1 MTCKEKMKISFTKSF
16 FEPLFKLWLAYVQLS
31 CSWDKQ
37 IFICLS
43 HCWFSVLIA
52 EYNPKASPLL
62 FKYVRRET
70 LDSLLLHPIL
80 CVCVCVCVFATRH
93 VGSLTKDQTH
103 TPPALEVQSLTFAKS
118 DKWLLVQRSS
128 LIYCDISQ
136 CDLSPKFCCRH
147 DVIYNLGPCWQ
158 SGFHMPFRTTLV
170 ITPANPV

>member
-1 MTCKEKMKISFTKSF
+1 MICKEKMEISFTKSF

-43 HCWFSVLIA
+43 HCWFSVLSA
-52 EYNPKASPLL
+52 EYHPKPSPLL
-62 FKYVRRET
+62 FKYVRNT
-70 LDSLLLHPIL
+70 WFIPVTSYL
-80 CVCVCVCVFATRH
+80 VFFFFLPQGMWDPEPRIK
-93 VGSLTKDQTH
+93 LT
-103 TPPALEVQSLTFAKS
+103 PLPALEVQSLTFAKS

-128 LIYCDISQ
+128 LIYCDIPQ

-158 SGFHMPFRTTLV
+158 SDFHMPFRTTLV